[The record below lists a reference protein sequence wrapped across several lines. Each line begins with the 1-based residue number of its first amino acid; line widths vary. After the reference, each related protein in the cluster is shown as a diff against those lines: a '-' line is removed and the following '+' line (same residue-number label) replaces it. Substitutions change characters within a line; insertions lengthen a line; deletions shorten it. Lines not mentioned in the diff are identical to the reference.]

1 MYGGIKVYL
10 YLHAFLIS
18 ALDICKWSLSY
29 SDHNTP
35 RERAHDTYW
44 IKACVFLDVVVLDNF
59 ILIRYPSISY
69 IGIIID

>member
-10 YLHAFLIS
+10 HASLIS
-18 ALDICKWSLSY
+18 ALDMCEWSLSY
-29 SDHNTP
+29 SDHINP

-44 IKACVFLDVVVLDNF
+44 IEACVFLDVVVLDNF